1 VTVTAGGVAAVRVA
15 VATLWSSPEAIRPL
29 DAVALGPAPDIAAWV
44 AAMSPDDQI
53 GEGVL
58 SQLGLGERVLVEEVR
73 GDGWAR
79 VVALE
84 QPAAR
89 LDPRGYPGW
98 VPLAQLGT
106 TVPRTRP
113 APASGDTDGPP
124 AAPAP
129 LSALGA
135 PSLAAVRHM
144 RPAPASGNADGPPA
158 APAPL
163 SPLGAPSLAAARRL
177 LGAPYVWGGL
187 TPHGI
192 DCSGLVRFVWR
203 QLGVTL
209 PRDADD
215 QAAVTEP
222 LALGDERAGDLYF
235 FARPGRH
242 IHHVGIVSAPR
253 RMVHACYTQRRVVEE
268 DLPPARAST
277 LVAARRVMPL
287 RSGTV

>member
-1 VTVTAGGVAAVRVA
+1 VTVTTGGTAAVRVA

-29 DAVALGPAPDIAAWV
+29 DAAALGPAPDIAAWV
-44 AAMSPDDQI
+44 AAMNADEQI

-73 GDGWAR
+73 PDGWVK

-84 QPAAR
+84 QPAAK

-98 VPLAQLGT
+98 LPLAQLGPT
-106 TVPRTRP
+106 AQRM
-113 APASGDTDGPP
+113 P
-124 AAPAP
+124 AAPVGSGP
-129 LSALGA
+129 DDRS
-135 PSLAAVRHM
+135 PVPVSSLAA
-144 RPAPASGNADGPPA
+144 
-158 APAPL
+158 L
-163 SPLGAPSLAAARRL
+163 SLTAARQL
-177 LGAPYVWGGL
+177 IGVPYVWGGL

-215 QAAVTEP
+215 QAGATAPV
-222 LALGDERAGDLYF
+222 AFGDEAPGDLYF

-242 IHHVGIVSAPR
+242 IHHVGIVAGPR

-268 DLPPARAST
+268 ELPPARAAT
-277 LVAARRVMPL
+277 LVAARRVPPPTL
-287 RSGTV
+287 

>member
-1 VTVTAGGVAAVRVA
+1 MAVTAGGVAAVRVA

-29 DAVALGPAPDIAAWV
+29 DAAALGPAPDIAAWV
-44 AAMSPDDQI
+44 AAMSPDDQV

-84 QPAAR
+84 QPAAK

-106 TVPRTRP
+106 TARHMRP
-113 APASGDTDGPP
+113 AASGDTDGPA

-129 LSALGA
+129 
-135 PSLAAVRHM
+135 P
-144 RPAPASGNADGPPA
+144 
-158 APAPL
+158 
-163 SPLGAPSLAAARRL
+163 SPLGPLSLAAARRL

-253 RMVHACYTQRRVVEE
+253 RMVHACYTQRRVIEE

-277 LVAARRVMPL
+277 LVAARRVIP
-287 RSGTV
+287 SGTV

>member
-29 DAVALGPAPDIAAWV
+29 DAAALGPAPDIAAWV

-84 QPAAR
+84 QPAAK

-106 TVPRTRP
+106 TARHT
-113 APASGDTDGPP
+113 T

-129 LSALGA
+129 DGA
-135 PSLAAVRHM
+135 DD
-144 RPAPASGNADGPPA
+144 PATPR
-158 APAPL
+158 APL
-163 SPLGAPSLAAARRL
+163 SPLGALSLAAARRL

-187 TPHGI
+187 TTHGI

-215 QAAVTEP
+215 QAAVTTP
-222 LALGDERAGDLYF
+222 LPLGDERPGDLYF

-242 IHHVGIVSAPR
+242 IHHVGIVAAPR

-268 DLPPARAST
+268 ELPPSRAST
-277 LVAARRVMPL
+277 LVAARRVVPVL
-287 RSGTV
+287 SGTL